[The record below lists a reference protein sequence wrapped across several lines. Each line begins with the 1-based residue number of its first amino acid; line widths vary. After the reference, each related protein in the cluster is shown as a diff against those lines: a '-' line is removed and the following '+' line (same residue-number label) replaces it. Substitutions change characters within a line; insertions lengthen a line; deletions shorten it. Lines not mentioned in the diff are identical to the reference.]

1 MLSIKLS
8 PVERIRVEPWFGLG
22 LGLGTQADALQ
33 LSETRSWYV
42 VKSSSSILQTWTVI
56 WILSMDPITFNDQVG
71 YLTKNL
77 WLGILIVLHVR
88 ESHGFI
94 HQTLN
99 PYSIVFFGVCPASR
113 QKVHHI
119 ILLILN
125 YEANEGSLQ
134 QTCNMATRKRS
145 CTKFYQRIS
154 IFQLN

>member
-1 MLSIKLS
+1 MLSIKLN
-8 PVERIRVEPWFGLG
+8 PVERIRLEPWLGLG

-71 YLTKNL
+71 YLTKIL
-77 WLGILIVLHVR
+77 WIGILIVLHVR

-99 PYSIVFFGVCPASR
+99 PYRSNYCFLWCVPCIKTESASYHLTHFKLWSKWR
-113 QKVHHI
+113 QSS
-119 ILLILN
+119 
-125 YEANEGSLQ
+125 ANLQ
-134 QTCNMATRKRS
+134 HGNT
-145 CTKFYQRIS
+145 
-154 IFQLN
+154 